1 MLVPFTK
8 MQGLGNDFM
17 VIDLI
22 TNQLNLTSAQIR
34 KLSDRHFGVGFD
46 QLLQIEAPSSPDVDF
61 DYRIFNADGEEVEHC
76 GNGARCFAR
85 FVHDHGLSDRNPIRV
100 QTVSRILELELHPD
114 GQVTVNMGRPI
125 FNPADIPFKAAEPA
139 STYRRQLQIGDA
151 SREIEFSALSM
162 GNPHAVLIVDDIDL
176 APVAEIG
183 KMLGVHPDFPEG
195 VNVGFMEIDNRQ
207 RVKLRVF
214 ERGVGETL
222 ACGTGACAAMAA
234 GHDRGLLDSSVVFAL
249 RGGDLSVSWER
260 DSGAILMRGPA
271 VTVFEGRVEI

>member
-85 FVHDHGLSDRNPIRV
+85 FVNDRGLSDRNPIRV
-100 QTVSRILELELHPD
+100 KTVSRILELELHPD

-139 STYRRQLQIGDA
+139 STYQRQLQIGGS

-183 KMLGVHPDFPEG
+183 TMLGLHPDFPEG